1 MRSSR
6 RYYRCRHRAG
16 HGRSDLVERPVKT
29 RITIR
34 GQTYTVR
41 ADDSDIDIREV
52 ARYVDTRMAEV
63 ASSATSLDSYSIA
76 MLAALNIASDYRRF
90 QRDVEAELVELDR
103 DAASVAIM
111 LEAGLPARPDSEE

>member
-1 MRSSR
+1 M
-6 RYYRCRHRAG
+6 
-16 HGRSDLVERPVKT
+16 KT